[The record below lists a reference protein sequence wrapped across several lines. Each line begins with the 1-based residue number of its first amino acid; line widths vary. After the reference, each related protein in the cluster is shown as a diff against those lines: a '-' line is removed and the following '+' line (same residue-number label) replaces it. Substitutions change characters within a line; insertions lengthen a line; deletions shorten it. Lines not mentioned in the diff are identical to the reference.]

1 MDVAFHNSP
10 ETKSNIKTLKIWSLF
25 SARNDNFLQE
35 SLFQNRSWG
44 GVESSIKKVTLGFF
58 QLECR
63 KANKFHT
70 DSNNISLKI
79 LEVIGRGYH
88 DANLR

>member
-44 GVESSIKKVTLGFF
+44 GVESSNKKSYIKIFST
-58 QLECR
+58 R
-63 KANKFHT
+63 M
-70 DSNNISLKI
+70 
-79 LEVIGRGYH
+79 
-88 DANLR
+88 